1 VRYSETPAGQ
11 FRAAFGIGDQDVTA
25 AAKQLL
31 DTSELEHRSKYG
43 SAPAPRRW
51 PFEAAVAA
59 VAAESG
65 SPWVSVTS
73 AELAARMRL
82 VDPLHPWGV
91 IPDYA
96 SAQIIRPPSS
106 RG

>member
-1 VRYSETPAGQ
+1 VNYSETPAGM
-11 FRAAFGIGDQDVTA
+11 FRAAFGIGDQDVTVR
-25 AAKQLL
+25 AKELL
-31 DTSELEHRSKYG
+31 DAAELEHRSKYG
-43 SAPAPRRW
+43 QAPAPRQW

-73 AELAARMRL
+73 AELARRMRL

-91 IPDYA
+91 VPNLADA
-96 SAQIIRPPSS
+96 RIIQHGS